1 MGNKVICPLCDQEGY
16 LVFETRKKK
25 ITQDSKIGELM
36 KRNIRHVK
44 YKSETRIRHPYASI
58 VHKVKKNGKWK
69 NISHYLGKIT
79 NIEPNLKKIE
89 KMLISHP
96 HAQIIYQIQKNKE
109 PGSKLSDKIW
119 EAFKESIEKAKY
131 DQFKD
136 MDNPTNQVIAEII
149 ALRKI
154 PYVRLHD
161 NTENEYHCPHSQCNK
176 PIKLTMKGAKITLE
190 GLETIKDF

>member
-1 MGNKVICPLCDQEGY
+1 LGNKVICPLCEQEGY

-25 ITQDSKIGELM
+25 ITPENKIGELM
-36 KRNIRHVK
+36 RRNIRHVK

-69 NISHYLGKIT
+69 NVPHYLGKIT
-79 NIEPNLKKIE
+79 NIDSNMEKLKKT
-89 KMLISHP
+89 LD
-96 HAQIIYQIQKNKE
+96 
-109 PGSKLSDKIW
+109 SKISDKVW
-119 EAFKESIEKAKY
+119 EAFKESIENAKY
-131 DQFKD
+131 NQFKD

-161 NTENEYHCPHSQCNK
+161 NTENEYYCPHSDCNK
-176 PIKLTMKGAKITLE
+176 PIKLIMDRYNISLKDNISTKELRPDLKI
-190 GLETIKDF
+190 